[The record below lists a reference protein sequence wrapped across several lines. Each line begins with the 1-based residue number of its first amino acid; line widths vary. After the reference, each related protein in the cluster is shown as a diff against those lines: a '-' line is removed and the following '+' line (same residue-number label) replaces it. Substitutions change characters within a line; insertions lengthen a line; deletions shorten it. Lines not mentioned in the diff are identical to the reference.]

1 MEQFDIPVVLFLFR
15 RSDTLPRIIGTIA
28 KVKPQKLYL
37 LCDQGRN
44 EEERL
49 QVELTRKTAE
59 SLITW
64 PCELIKNYA
73 ENNRGVYGNIGLGA
87 KWVFE
92 REEYAIFL
100 EDDNLPEESFFRFCR
115 ELLFRYKSNNQIMW
129 ICGTNYLGEYRNK
142 REESY
147 MFTRNLLP
155 CGWASWSEKFLKYYD
170 FGFESVKSEEEI
182 KDIRGSYL
190 TSRLY
195 RQEQDSILSE
205 YRQGKSK
212 GKYRS
217 WDYHMIFSI
226 RKNNMLGISPAVNL
240 IRNIGVDDI
249 SEHGGSNMKDVM
261 TKRFCEIP
269 ICPIESSL
277 KHPLSIEIDKDYE
290 KKIEKVITKPYSQ
303 EISTKVAV
311 LLRRLFK
318 IPDGVSTKSFF
329 INKRKS

>member
-1 MEQFDIPVVLFLFR
+1 M
-15 RSDTLPRIIGTIA
+15 
-28 KVKPQKLYL
+28 
-37 LCDQGRN
+37 
-44 EEERL
+44 
-49 QVELTRKTAE
+49 
-59 SLITW
+59 
-64 PCELIKNYA
+64 
-73 ENNRGVYGNIGLGA
+73 
-87 KWVFE
+87 
-92 REEYAIFL
+92 
-100 EDDNLPEESFFRFCR
+100 
-115 ELLFRYKSNNQIMW
+115 
-129 ICGTNYLGEYRNK
+129 
-142 REESY
+142 
-147 MFTRNLLP
+147 
-155 CGWASWSEKFLKYYD
+155 
-170 FGFESVKSEEEI
+170 KSEEEI

-212 GKYRS
+212 GRYRS
-217 WDYHMIFSI
+217 WDYHMIYSI

-249 SEHGGSNMKDVM
+249 SEHGGSNMKNVM

-269 ICPIESSL
+269 IYPIEFSL